1 MSKIDQKLK
10 SESILLHGGQE
21 PDPTTGSRAVPIYQ
35 TTSYQF
41 KSTEHAA
48 NLFGLREFGNI
59 YTRLMNPTT
68 DVLEKR
74 IALLDG
80 GVGALGVSSGQSAST
95 LSILNIAQAGDEIVS
110 ADNLY
115 GGTYNLFHYTLP
127 KFGVNV
133 KFVKSNDL
141 AGFQKAITPRTKAIY
156 AESIGNPKLDVA
168 DLEGISK
175 VAHKNGIPFILDNTV
190 SPYLLRPFDFG
201 VDIIIYSAT
210 KFIGGHG
217 TSIGGLIVDSGKFD
231 WTNGKFPLIAD
242 ADPSYHGLN
251 FVEALKPLGNIAYI
265 IKARVTLLRDVGT
278 AMSPFNA
285 FLFLQGLETLHLR
298 MPRHSENALAVAKYL
313 SKHPKVSWVNYPG
326 LDSSPDKERVK
337 KYLPKGAGAILGFG
351 IKGGSDAGRKF
362 IDSLELISHLANIGD
377 AKSLAIH
384 PATTTHQ
391 QLSPEEQ
398 LATGVTPD
406 FIRLS
411 IGIEHID
418 DIIADI
424 EQALE
429 KGLNGIRRNK
439 MSRIFKD
446 ITKTIGN
453 TPLVQLNRITA
464 GLNATVLAKLESF
477 NPLSSVKDRIG
488 VAMIEDAERRGLLH
502 KDSVIIEPTSGNT
515 GIALAFVAAAKGYRL
530 ILTMPETMSVE
541 RRHLLKIFGAEL
553 VLTEGTKGMKG
564 AVEKAEELAK
574 TTPDSVILQQFNNP
588 ANPEIH
594 RKTTAEEI
602 WNDTDGKVDI
612 LVAGVGT
619 GGTITGIAE
628 VIKQRKPTFKAI
640 AVEPEGSPVLSGGK
654 AGAA

>member
-1 MSKIDQKLK
+1 MSKIDSKLK
-10 SESILLHGGQE
+10 LETIALHGGQE

-35 TTSYQF
+35 TTSFQF
-41 KSTEHAA
+41 KNTEHAA

-59 YTRLMNPTT
+59 YTRIMNPTN

-80 GVGALGVSSGQSAST
+80 GAGALAVSSGQAAST
-95 LSILNIAQAGDEIVS
+95 LAILNIAQAGDEIVS

-141 AGFQKAITPRTKAIY
+141 AALQKAITPRTKAVY

-168 DLEGISK
+168 DLEGYAK
-175 VAHKNGIPFILDNTV
+175 TAHKNGIPVILDNT
-190 SPYLLRPFDFG
+190 STPYLLRPFDFG
-201 VDIIIYSAT
+201 VDIVVYSAT

-231 WTNGKFPLIAD
+231 WTNGKFQLIAD

-278 AMSPFNA
+278 ALSPFNA

-298 MPRHSENALAVAKYL
+298 MPRHSENALTVAKYL

-326 LDSSPDKERVK
+326 LDSSPEKERVK

-351 IKGGSDAGRKF
+351 VKGGLEAGRKF

-398 LATGVTPD
+398 ISTGVTPD

-424 EQALE
+424 EQAL
-429 KGLNGIRRNK
+429 K
-439 MSRIFKD
+439 
-446 ITKTIGN
+446 
-453 TPLVQLNRITA
+453 
-464 GLNATVLAKLESF
+464 
-477 NPLSSVKDRIG
+477 
-488 VAMIEDAERRGLLH
+488 
-502 KDSVIIEPTSGNT
+502 
-515 GIALAFVAAAKGYRL
+515 
-530 ILTMPETMSVE
+530 
-541 RRHLLKIFGAEL
+541 
-553 VLTEGTKGMKG
+553 
-564 AVEKAEELAK
+564 KA
-574 TTPDSVILQQFNNP
+574 
-588 ANPEIH
+588 
-594 RKTTAEEI
+594 
-602 WNDTDGKVDI
+602 
-612 LVAGVGT
+612 
-619 GGTITGIAE
+619 
-628 VIKQRKPTFKAI
+628 
-640 AVEPEGSPVLSGGK
+640 
-654 AGAA
+654 